1 MNTISPLIQGLID
14 FKKEHFEQK
23 DVSPLLTFQDSHPIT
38 QKAANLYEKLRN
50 AVDYSEQGQ
59 IRRRAIERLL
69 KRQII
74 FQSGNDIGKNL
85 LEELITSGYIDSSM
99 GTIMCAKNIDLI
111 VKKYSLLTAS
121 QEGNTSFKNWVRSMA
136 AIEIYRFMFPNAFD
150 QKAVETWIEIL
161 KSSFVVDSSI
171 EEVRYTRSLYF
182 ASLQTLLEQSDPELQ
197 FAAFKKDFTE
207 WFLIT
212 EQTVDQQVPSLS
224 DSILEFT
231 KSIDAYVQDP
241 LVWYISKKIKNSRI
255 SFDLIKE
262 VIEQKDSSAE
272 SILSDEK
279 LTEQQIS
286 SVLPPRYTRL
296 IKSIKENGRR
306 ALLYILC
313 TKVVIAL
320 IIEVPLDKYFIGHID
335 YTALAFNIIVPPLLL
350 WFILSRSFK
359 LDGANTKRI
368 VSSATSMI
376 KGEYKPI
383 TLPASAAVTEV
394 SIGAIAFNGFFYAIT
409 FSIIIGLLVSLNF
422 HAVSIILFLMFLAL
436 VSYFGN
442 RVRSSASRWHNDDYK
457 KNTLSHIATLFVFP
471 IRRLGKWLSESF
483 STFNFFV
490 FFLDMIIETPFKLV
504 LSEFNVVMNFVRDKA
519 EDVF

>member
-1 MNTISPLIQGLID
+1 MNTISPLLQGLID
-14 FKKEHFEQK
+14 FKKEHVEQK
-23 DVSPLLTFQDSHPIT
+23 DVSPSLTFQDSHPIT
-38 QKAANLYEKLRN
+38 QKAAGYYEKLRN

-85 LEELITSGYIDSSM
+85 LEELLVAGYIDSSVSTM
-99 GTIMCAKNIDLI
+99 LCAKNIDLI
-111 VKKYSLLTAS
+111 VKKYTALS
-121 QEGNTSFKNWVRSMA
+121 NSHEGNASFKKWVRSMA
-136 AIEIYRFMFPNAFD
+136 AIEIYRCMFPNTFD
-150 QKAVETWIEIL
+150 QKAVEVWIEIL
-161 KSSFVVDSSI
+161 KSSFAVDSSI
-171 EEVRYTRSLYF
+171 EEGRYISSLYF
-182 ASLQTLLEQSDPELQ
+182 ASLQTLLEHSDPELE
-197 FAAFKKDFTE
+197 FAAFKKDFSE

-212 EQTVDQQVPSLS
+212 EETIDHRVSSMS
-224 DSILEFT
+224 DSIFQFS
-231 KSIDAYVQDP
+231 KVIDTYVQDP

-262 VIEQKDSSAE
+262 IINQKKE

-279 LTEQQIS
+279 LIEQHIHT
-286 SVLPPRYTRL
+286 VLPPRHSRL
-296 IKSIKENGRR
+296 ISSIKENGRR

-313 TKVVIAL
+313 TKVVVAL
-320 IIEVPLDKYFIGHID
+320 IVEVPLDKYFIGHVDHI
-335 YTALAFNIIVPPLLL
+335 ALAFNIIVPPLLL

-368 VSSATSMI
+368 VLSVTSMI

-383 TLPASAAVTEV
+383 TLPKAAAVTEV
-394 SIGAIAFNGFFYAIT
+394 SVGAIAFNGFFYAVT
-409 FSIIIGLLVSLNF
+409 FSILIGLLVSLNF

-442 RVRSSASRWHNDDYK
+442 RVRSSASRWHNSDYK
-457 KNTLSHIATLFVFP
+457 KNILSHVTTLFVFP
-471 IRRLGKWLSESF
+471 IRRLGRWLSESF